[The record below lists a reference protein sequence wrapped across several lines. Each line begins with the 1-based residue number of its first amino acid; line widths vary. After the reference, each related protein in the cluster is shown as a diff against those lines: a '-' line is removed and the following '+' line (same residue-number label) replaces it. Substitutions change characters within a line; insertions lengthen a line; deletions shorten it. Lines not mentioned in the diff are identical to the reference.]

1 MGQLLIRQFEL
12 SNVTVSE
19 NSFIYR
25 ILYKLP
31 YITLSGISLRL
42 YDVTITPQGDYYSIT
57 IHDKDSLHD
66 MKTIDTY
73 FSQYHK
79 YEPFLKLNSIHFRK
93 STAINKII
101 SKHKDKSYMDIS
113 ILKIKKHASRCFPI
127 VYIL

>member
-42 YDVTITPQGDYYSIT
+42 YDITITAQGDYYRVT
-57 IHDKDSLHD
+57 ILDKASLHN
-66 MKTIDTY
+66 MKTIDEY
-73 FSQYHK
+73 LGQYNR
-79 YEPFLKLNSIHFRK
+79 YEPILKSNSIHFRK
-93 STAINKII
+93 SNAMNNIMSN
-101 SKHKDKSYMDIS
+101 HKDKTYMDIS